1 MYYMASYGCTN
12 QSMWKHFKFLEVH
25 CLVYRKS
32 KSFWS
37 PCLLLNK
44 HNHLGNFDLGKEYVP
59 PCFRR
64 LYHYRRDYL
73 RRGGGGSVRGVLGW
87 FRTRHYR
94 GNHHAG
100 RRRAGPPR
108 LDGQGEV
115 TRTRYRS
122 NSPQWLLLLTVHNR
136 CEEIGYR
143 WKLQSEP
150 LGDFF
155 GNIFRKLRKWPSC
168 YDWWKFVE
176 IRISHIAFKL
186 VFLVSTVFC
195 DGTCETLS
203 FTCCSNSKRTTRV
216 TYCCGEWTALVMR
229 INVNITMC
237 IL

>member
-1 MYYMASYGCTN
+1 MAVPIN
-12 QSMWKHFKFLEVH
+12 QCGNTLNFKFLEVH

-44 HNHLGNFDLGKEYVP
+44 HNHLGNFDLGKEFVP

-73 RRGGGGSVRGVLGW
+73 RCGGGGSVRGVLWW
-87 FRTRHYR
+87 FRARHYR
-94 GNHHAG
+94 GNHHAS

-115 TRTRYRS
+115 TRTR
-122 NSPQWLLLLTVHNR
+122 
-136 CEEIGYR
+136 YR

-168 YDWWKFVE
+168 YDWWKHME
-176 IRISHIAFKL
+176 IRISNIGFKWVL
-186 VFLVSTVFC
+186 LVSNDLC
-195 DGTCETLS
+195 DGTYETLS

-216 TYCCGEWTALVMR
+216 T
-229 INVNITMC
+229 
-237 IL
+237 